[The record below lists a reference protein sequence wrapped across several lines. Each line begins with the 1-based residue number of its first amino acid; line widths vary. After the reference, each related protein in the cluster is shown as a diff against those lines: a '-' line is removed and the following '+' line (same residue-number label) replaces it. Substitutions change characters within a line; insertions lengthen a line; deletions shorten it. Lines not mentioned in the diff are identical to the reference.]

1 MKTITGRMMM
11 IKELTEEQMQRLHN
25 KEEELGRVLSPFEI
39 NAIFNS
45 YSPFWPR
52 DTTEDHKAREV
63 EIMERQVFNL
73 APRGED
79 LNNAGTF
86 LGYQHK
92 WDVAVHDSAHSVY
105 KGTVKKSLKE
115 MVEENADNIQHSVE
129 QGAAQE

>member
-11 IKELTEEQMQRLHN
+11 IKELTEEQLQRLHK
-25 KEEELGRVLSPFEI
+25 KEEELRRPLAPFEI
-39 NAIFNS
+39 NAIFNMG
-45 YSPFWPR
+45 SPFWPR

-115 MVEENADNIQHSVE
+115 MVEENADNIQHTVE
-129 QGAAQE
+129 